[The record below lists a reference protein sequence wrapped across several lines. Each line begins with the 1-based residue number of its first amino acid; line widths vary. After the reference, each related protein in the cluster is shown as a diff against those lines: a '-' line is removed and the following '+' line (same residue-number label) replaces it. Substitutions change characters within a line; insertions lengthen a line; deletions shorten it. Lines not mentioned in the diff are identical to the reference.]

1 MNCMVDAARERIATN
16 PDYVPDDRTA
26 YCVVPDTVEFWQA
39 ERERDQVRLRYRREG
54 DGWVRELLWP

>member
-1 MNCMVDAARERIATN
+1 
-16 PDYVPDDRTA
+16 
-26 YCVVPDTVEFWQA
+26 VEFWQA